1 MYNVYIRGDQMNERI
16 KLLRKTLKL
25 SGEKFGEKLGVKRSA
40 ISDLETGRNNLS
52 EQMLLAICREYNVN
66 EEWLRTGSGDMFI
79 ETKESFLENISKQY
93 SLDDLDIKIIESY
106 LNLSPDGREF
116 IKNYIKSIC
125 D

>member
-1 MYNVYIRGDQMNERI
+1 MYNVSKRGDKMNERI

-66 EEWLRTGSGDMFI
+66 EEWLRTGEGEMFI

>member
-1 MYNVYIRGDQMNERI
+1 MYNVYKRGDKMNERV
-16 KLLRKTLKL
+16 KLLRKTLSL
-25 SGEKFGEKLGVKRSA
+25 SGEKFGEKLGVQRNA
-40 ISDLETGRNNLS
+40 ISQIETGKNNLS

-66 EEWLRTGSGDMFI
+66 EEWLRTGEGEMFI
-79 ETKESFLENISKQY
+79 ETKESFLNNISKQY
-93 SLDDLDIKIIESY
+93 NLDDLDIKIIESY

>member
-1 MYNVYIRGDQMNERI
+1 MYNVSKRGDKMNERI

-66 EEWLRTGSGDMFI
+66 EEWLRTGEGEMFI

-106 LNLSPDGREF
+106 LSLSPDGREF

>member
-1 MYNVYIRGDQMNERI
+1 MYNVSKRGDKMNERI

-116 IKNYIKSIC
+116 IKKYIKSIC

>member
-1 MYNVYIRGDQMNERI
+1 MYNVFKRGDKMNERLKI
-16 KLLRKTLKL
+16 LRKTLKL
-25 SGEKFGEKLGVKRSA
+25 SGEKFGEKIGVKRSA
-40 ISDLETGRNNLS
+40 ISQIETGKNNLS
-52 EQMLLAICREYNVN
+52 DQIIKSICTVYNVS
-66 EEWLRTGSGDMFI
+66 EEWLRTGEGEMFI

>member
-1 MYNVYIRGDQMNERI
+1 MYNVYKRGDKMNERVKI
-16 KLLRKTLKL
+16 LRKTLKL
-25 SGEKFGEKLGVKRSA
+25 SGEKFGEKLGVQRNA
-40 ISDLETGRNNLS
+40 ISQIETGKNNLS

-66 EEWLRTGSGDMFI
+66 EEWLRTGEGEMFI

>member
-1 MYNVYIRGDQMNERI
+1 MYNVSKRGDKMNERI

-66 EEWLRTGSGDMFI
+66 EEWLRTGNGEMFI
-79 ETKESFLENISKQY
+79 KTKESFLNNISKQY

>member
-1 MYNVYIRGDQMNERI
+1 MYNVYKRGDKMNERV

-25 SGEKFGEKLGVKRSA
+25 SGEKFGEKLGVQRNA
-40 ISDLETGRNNLS
+40 ISQIETGKNNLS

-66 EEWLRTGSGDMFI
+66 EEWLRTGEGEMFI
-79 ETKESFLENISKQY
+79 ETKESFLNNISKQY

>member
-1 MYNVYIRGDQMNERI
+1 MYNVYKRGDKMNERV

-25 SGEKFGEKLGVKRSA
+25 SGEKFGEKLGVQRNA
-40 ISDLETGRNNLS
+40 ISQIETGKNNLS

-66 EEWLRTGSGDMFI
+66 EEWLRTGSGEMFI

>member
-1 MYNVYIRGDQMNERI
+1 MYNVSKRGDKMNERI
-16 KLLRKTLKL
+16 KILRKTLKL

-66 EEWLRTGSGDMFI
+66 EKWLRNGEGEMFI
-79 ETKESFLENISKQY
+79 ETKESFLNNISKQY

>member
-1 MYNVYIRGDQMNERI
+1 MNERV

-25 SGEKFGEKLGVKRSA
+25 SGEKFGEKLGVQRNA
-40 ISDLETGRNNLS
+40 ISQIETGKNNLS

-66 EEWLRTGSGDMFI
+66 EEWLRTGSGEMFI

>member
-1 MYNVYIRGDQMNERI
+1 MYNVFKRGDKMNERV

-25 SGEKFGEKLGVKRSA
+25 SGEKFGEKIGVKRSA
-40 ISDLETGRNNLS
+40 ISQIETGKNNLS
-52 EQMLLAICREYNVN
+52 DQIIKNICTVYNVN
-66 EEWLRTGSGDMFI
+66 EEWLRTGDGEMFI
-79 ETKESFLENISKQY
+79 ETKESFLNNISKQY

-106 LNLSPDGREF
+106 LNLSPYGREF

>member
-1 MYNVYIRGDQMNERI
+1 MYNVFKRGDKMNERI

-66 EEWLRTGSGDMFI
+66 EEWLRTGEGDMFI

>member
-1 MYNVYIRGDQMNERI
+1 MYNVYKRGDKMNERV

-25 SGEKFGEKLGVKRSA
+25 SGEKFGEKLGVQRNA
-40 ISDLETGRNNLS
+40 ISQIETGKNNLS

-66 EEWLRTGSGDMFI
+66 EEWLRTGSGEMFI
-79 ETKESFLENISKQY
+79 ETKESFLNNISKQY

>member
-1 MYNVYIRGDQMNERI
+1 MNERLKI
-16 KLLRKTLKL
+16 LRKTLKL
-25 SGEKFGEKLGVKRSA
+25 SGEKFGEKIGVKRSA
-40 ISDLETGRNNLS
+40 ISQIETGKNNLS
-52 EQMLLAICREYNVN
+52 DQIIKSICTVYNVS
-66 EEWLRTGSGDMFI
+66 EEWLRTGEGEMFI

>member
-1 MYNVYIRGDQMNERI
+1 MYNVYKRGDKMNERV

-25 SGEKFGEKLGVKRSA
+25 SGEKFGEKLGVQRNA
-40 ISDLETGRNNLS
+40 ISQIETGKNNLS

-66 EEWLRTGSGDMFI
+66 EEWLRTGEGEMFI

>member
-1 MYNVYIRGDQMNERI
+1 MYNVFKRGDKMNERV

-25 SGEKFGEKLGVKRSA
+25 SGEKFGEKLGVQRNA
-40 ISDLETGRNNLS
+40 ISQIETGKNNLS
-52 EQMLLAICREYNVN
+52 EQMLLAICREYNVS
-66 EEWLRTGSGDMFI
+66 EEWLRTGSGEMFI

>member
-1 MYNVYIRGDQMNERI
+1 MNERLK
-16 KLLRKTLKL
+16 KLRTALGL
-25 SGEKFGEKLGVKRSA
+25 SGEKFGEKIGLSRMA
-40 ISDLETGRNNLS
+40 ISNLENNKYNIT
-52 EQMLLAICREYNVN
+52 EQTIISICREYNVN
-66 EEWLRTGSGDMFI
+66 EKWLRTGEGEMFI

>member
-1 MYNVYIRGDQMNERI
+1 MYNVYKRGDKMNERL
-16 KLLRKTLKL
+16 KMLRKTLKL
-25 SGEKFGEKLGVKRSA
+25 SGEKFGEKIGVKRSA

-66 EEWLRTGSGDMFI
+66 EEWLRTGEGEMFI
-79 ETKESFLENISKQY
+79 ETKESFLNNISKQY

>member
-1 MYNVYIRGDQMNERI
+1 MYNVFKRGDKMNERLKI
-16 KLLRKTLKL
+16 LRKTLAL
-25 SGEKFGEKLGVKRSA
+25 SGEAFGEKIGVKRSA
-40 ISDLETGRNNLS
+40 ISQIETGKNNLS
-52 EQMLLAICREYNVN
+52 DQIIKSICTVYNVS
-66 EEWLRTGSGDMFI
+66 EEWLRTGEGEMFI
-79 ETKESFLENISKQY
+79 ETKESFLNNISKQY

>member
-1 MYNVYIRGDQMNERI
+1 MNERI
-16 KLLRKTLKL
+16 KLLRTILGL
-25 SGEKFGEKLGVKRSA
+25 SGEKFGERIGLSKFA
-40 ISDLETGRNNLS
+40 ISNIETGKNNLT
-52 EQMLLAICREYNVN
+52 EQTIISLCREYNVN
-66 EEWLRTGSGDMFI
+66 EEWLRTGNGEMFI
-79 ETKESFLENISKQY
+79 ETKESFLENISKQF

>member
-1 MYNVYIRGDQMNERI
+1 MYNVSKRGDKMNERI
-16 KLLRKTLKL
+16 KILRKTLKL

-66 EEWLRTGSGDMFI
+66 EKWLRNGEGEMFI

>member
-1 MYNVYIRGDQMNERI
+1 MNERLK
-16 KLLRKTLKL
+16 KLRTALGL
-25 SGEKFGEKLGVKRSA
+25 SGEKFGEKIGLSRMA
-40 ISDLETGRNNLS
+40 ISNLENNKYNIT
-52 EQMLLAICREYNVN
+52 EQTIISICREYNVN
-66 EEWLRTGSGDMFI
+66 EKWLRTGEGEMFI
-79 ETKESFLENISKQY
+79 ETKESFLNNISKQY

>member
-1 MYNVYIRGDQMNERI
+1 MNERI
-16 KLLRKTLKL
+16 KLLRTILGL
-25 SGEKFGEKLGVKRSA
+25 SGEKFGERIGLSKFA
-40 ISDLETGRNNLS
+40 ISNIETGKNNLT
-52 EQMLLAICREYNVN
+52 EQTIISLCREYNVN
-66 EEWLRTGSGDMFI
+66 EEWLRTGNGEMFI
-79 ETKESFLENISKQY
+79 ETKESFLNNISKQF

>member
-1 MYNVYIRGDQMNERI
+1 MNERLK
-16 KLLRKTLKL
+16 KLRTALGL
-25 SGEKFGEKLGVKRSA
+25 SGEKFGEKIGLSRMA
-40 ISDLETGRNNLS
+40 ISNLENNKYNIT
-52 EQMLLAICREYNVN
+52 EQTIISICREYNVN
-66 EEWLRTGSGDMFI
+66 EEWLRNGEGEMFI

>member
-1 MYNVYIRGDQMNERI
+1 MNERI
-16 KLLRKTLKL
+16 KLLRTILGL
-25 SGEKFGEKLGVKRSA
+25 SGEKFGERIGLSKFA
-40 ISDLETGRNNLS
+40 ISNIETGKNNLT
-52 EQMLLAICREYNVN
+52 EQTIISLCREYNVN
-66 EEWLRTGSGDMFI
+66 EEWLRTGNGEMFI

>member
-1 MYNVYIRGDQMNERI
+1 MYNVFKRGDKMNERV

-25 SGEKFGEKLGVKRSA
+25 SGEKFGEKLGVQRNA
-40 ISDLETGRNNLS
+40 ISQIETGKNNLS

-66 EEWLRTGSGDMFI
+66 EKWLRTGEGEMFI

>member
-1 MYNVYIRGDQMNERI
+1 MNERLKI
-16 KLLRKTLKL
+16 LRKTLKL
-25 SGEKFGEKLGVKRSA
+25 SGEKFGEKIGVKRSA
-40 ISDLETGRNNLS
+40 ISQIETGKNNLS
-52 EQMLLAICREYNVN
+52 DQIIKNICTVYNVS
-66 EEWLRTGSGDMFI
+66 EEWLRTGNGEMFI
-79 ETKESFLENISKQY
+79 ETKESFLENISKQF

>member
-1 MYNVYIRGDQMNERI
+1 MNERLKI
-16 KLLRKTLKL
+16 LRKTLAL
-25 SGEKFGEKLGVKRSA
+25 SGEAFGEKIGVKRSA
-40 ISDLETGRNNLS
+40 ISQIETGKNNLS
-52 EQMLLAICREYNVN
+52 DQIIKSICTVYNVS
-66 EEWLRTGSGDMFI
+66 EEWLRTGEGEMFI

-116 IKNYIKSIC
+116 IKKYIKSIC

>member
-1 MYNVYIRGDQMNERI
+1 MYNVLKRGDKMNERI

-66 EEWLRTGSGDMFI
+66 EKWLRNGEGEMFI